1 MTKELYIENSIHE
14 QLKRFAPI
22 LVLGGAVI
30 FLLLSALDYVSTPEH
45 FREFLNYRA
54 AISSLLLVIF
64 LIFFRLKPRDPF
76 VYQLLILIGILGS
89 AGTIEMMIL
98 KTGGHASMYYVG
110 MAIVGIWVISFLPV
124 RFIFSL
130 ILTLAIYGVYL
141 IPILV
146 TEVITDFTVF
156 YTANVFLVALLAS
169 SLVLRYF
176 YFHGLVSELGLKYD
190 LEVYKEHL
198 EQLVNDRTAQ
208 LTESVAILQKE
219 VGERKRAEQ
228 EIKKAA
234 DEWMTT
240 FDSTND
246 AIILLSTSLK
256 VMRINKAG
264 VIFCGKPFDDII
276 GKPFG
281 DLLYCD
287 ELISRDD
294 PIDLALRSRKHEERE
309 VFLPKKGAWALISV
323 DPVMTA
329 TATVNG
335 AVVIIKDITAV
346 KILAEERDNL
356 EAQFRQSQKMEA
368 VGHLAGGVAHD
379 FNNILTAIIG
389 YGNLLRLKLPT
400 ESPLRAFVEQILTAS
415 DKAANLTRSLLAFS
429 RKQVM
434 SLVPLDINEIVKG
447 MKKMLDS
454 IIGEDIDFNVKT
466 ADRDLIVTCDK
477 GQIEHVLINLATNAR
492 DAMPHGGSLTI
503 TTEESLIDE
512 SFVQVHGQGVVGS
525 YAVLSV
531 RDTGKGMD
539 KTTQQRIFDP
549 FFTTKVV
556 GKGTGLGLAMVYGTI
571 NQHNGFIT
579 VSSESGK
586 GSVFNIYL
594 PLAQTKGQA
603 HQQKSPDQLY
613 SGNETILLVEDD
625 TAVRIVTKALLEDL
639 GYAVIEAVDGEHA
652 MRLFRENADKIQLV
666 ISDIIMPGINGKD
679 MLIGLRKIR
688 ADVKLLFIS
697 GYAADI
703 LEEKGFE
710 RENINLVSK
719 PLRPDVLSK
728 KIREVL
734 TGNT

>member
-1 MTKELYIENSIHE
+1 
-14 QLKRFAPI
+14 
-22 LVLGGAVI
+22 
-30 FLLLSALDYVSTPEH
+30 
-45 FREFLNYRA
+45 
-54 AISSLLLVIF
+54 
-64 LIFFRLKPRDPF
+64 
-76 VYQLLILIGILGS
+76 
-89 AGTIEMMIL
+89 
-98 KTGGHASMYYVG
+98 
-110 MAIVGIWVISFLPV
+110 
-124 RFIFSL
+124 
-130 ILTLAIYGVYL
+130 
-141 IPILV
+141 
-146 TEVITDFTVF
+146 
-156 YTANVFLVALLAS
+156 
-169 SLVLRYF
+169 
-176 YFHGLVSELGLKYD
+176 
-190 LEVYKEHL
+190 
-198 EQLVNDRTAQ
+198 
-208 LTESVAILQKE
+208 
-219 VGERKRAEQ
+219 
-228 EIKKAA
+228 
-234 DEWMTT
+234 
-240 FDSTND
+240 
-246 AIILLSTSLK
+246 
-256 VMRINKAG
+256 
-264 VIFCGKPFDDII
+264 
-276 GKPFG
+276 
-281 DLLYCD
+281 
-287 ELISRDD
+287 
-294 PIDLALRSRKHEERE
+294 
-309 VFLPKKGAWALISV
+309 
-323 DPVMTA
+323 
-329 TATVNG
+329 
-335 AVVIIKDITAV
+335 
-346 KILAEERDNL
+346 
-356 EAQFRQSQKMEA
+356 

-389 YGNLLRLKLPT
+389 YGNLLRLKLPP
-400 ESPLRAFVEQILTAS
+400 ESPLRDFVEQLLTAS